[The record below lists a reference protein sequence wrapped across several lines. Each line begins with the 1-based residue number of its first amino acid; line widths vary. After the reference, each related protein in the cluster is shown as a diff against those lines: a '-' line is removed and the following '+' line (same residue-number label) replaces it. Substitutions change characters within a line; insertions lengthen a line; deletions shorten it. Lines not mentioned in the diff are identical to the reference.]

1 MYSIKQAS
9 IRSGVSVPLI
19 RAWERRY
26 GVVSPQRTASG
37 YRLYDD
43 EAIAT
48 LVRVRELTESG
59 WTASEASR
67 AVIEGEVKIVTPQPQ
82 PSPPV
87 ITSAEGHAEAAD
99 LVTRFVDAAA
109 AMDIAATGAALDEIF
124 ARGSYEA
131 IVDDLLMPALIA
143 LGQAWVDGRVDVA
156 AEHAASAAVHRRLS
170 ALYEAAATIDEPLV
184 VIGLPP
190 GSRHELG
197 ALAFAVALRRRG
209 VGVLYLGPD
218 VPVASW
224 VHVIEQNRARV
235 AVMSVVQQVDRA
247 SALEVA
253 TALDD
258 IGSKPAL
265 AVGGGSSDWAGAT
278 EAGMVVLPGRINE
291 AAGVAANLANGTIS
305 GS

>member
-26 GVVSPQRTASG
+26 GVVNPQRTASG

-67 AVIEGEVKIVTPQPQ
+67 AFLAGEVELAPP
-82 PSPPV
+82 PSPE
-87 ITSAEGHAEAAD
+87 TTFLTDDAARARQAD
-99 LVTRFVDAAA
+99 LVERFVVSAQ

-124 ARGSYEA
+124 AQGSFES
-131 IVDDLLMPALIA
+131 IVDDLLIPALVA
-143 LGQAWVDGRVDVA
+143 LGNARNEGQLDVA

-170 ALYEAAATIDEPLV
+170 ALYEAAAAAGEPRLV
-184 VIGLPP
+184 VGLPP
-190 GSRHELG
+190 GARHELG
-197 ALAFAVALRRRG
+197 ALAFAVAVRRRG

-235 AVMSVVQQVDRA
+235 AVLPVVQEADQFGTLDVIEALRA
-247 SALEVA
+247 SGNSPV
-253 TALDD
+253 
-258 IGSKPAL
+258 L
-265 AVGGGSSDWAGAT
+265 AVGGKNARWDAGVD
-278 EAGMVVLPGRINE
+278 AGIVVLPNRINE
-291 AAGVAANLANGTIS
+291 AAAVAAKLATRTTATT
-305 GS
+305 

>member
-26 GVVSPQRTASG
+26 GVVSPKRTASG

-43 EAIAT
+43 QAIAT

-67 AVIEGEVKIVTPQPQ
+67 AVLEGEV
-82 PSPPV
+82 PV
-87 ITSAEGHAEAAD
+87 QVPRPRTITAITSEEAHVEASE
-99 LVTRFVDAAA
+99 LIARFVDAAA
-109 AMDIAATGAALDEIF
+109 SMDIAATGAALDEIF
-124 ARGSYEA
+124 ARGSFEA

-143 LGQAWVDGRVDVA
+143 LGDAWSKGRVDVA
-156 AEHAASAAVHRRLS
+156 AEHAASAAIHRRLS
-170 ALYEAAATIDEPLV
+170 ALYEAAATLDDPLV
-184 VIGLPP
+184 VVGLPP

-197 ALAFAVALRRRG
+197 ALAFAVALRRKG

-235 AVMSVVQQVDRA
+235 AIMSVVQEVDRI

-253 TALDD
+253 MALRD
-258 IGSKPAL
+258 IGSRPAL
-265 AVGGGSSDWAGAT
+265 AVGGGSADWEGAQ
-278 EAGMVVLPGRINE
+278 EAGMVVLPNRINE
-291 AAGVAANLANGTIS
+291 AAGVAARLANGTRA
-305 GS
+305 GN

>member
-26 GVVSPQRTASG
+26 SVVSPKRTASG

-43 EAIAT
+43 QAIAT

-67 AVIEGEVKIVTPQPQ
+67 AVLEGEVTVPAPRSQPAT
-82 PSPPV
+82 V
-87 ITSAEGHAEAAD
+87 INSAEGHAEATD
-99 LVTRFVDAAA
+99 LITRFVESAA
-109 AMDIAATGAALDEIF
+109 AMDIAATGAVLDEIF

-131 IVDDLLMPALIA
+131 IVDDLLMPALIG
-143 LGQAWVDGRVDVA
+143 LGSAWSDGNLDVA
-156 AEHAASAAVHRRLS
+156 AEHAASAAIHRRLS
-170 ALYEAAATIDEPLV
+170 ALYEAAATVEEPLV
-184 VIGLPP
+184 VVGLPP

-235 AVMSVVQQVDRA
+235 AVMSVVQEVDRG
-247 SALEVA
+247 SALDVA
-253 TALDD
+253 AALRD

-265 AVGGGSSDWAGAT
+265 AVGGGSSDWAGAV

-291 AAGVAANLANGTIS
+291 AAIVAARLANGTDT